1 LQDSISFIFESNYRQ
16 GDGLKMLQSIS
27 AGFRT
32 KVMSTPERDLIVGGQ
47 AVIEGVMMRSPTYY
61 ATAVR
66 TPQGTIVI
74 QKNKYESLTHRLRFL
89 NIPIVRGAV
98 NLVEMMWIGIQ
109 SLSYSATQA
118 TDENSDPKPKKTT
131 ASNLAIL
138 GSVLLALGAGFGL
151 FFYLPLFLTELTGV
165 NGSLAFNLVD
175 GFFRLTI
182 FLGYLLAIA
191 RWKEMRRIFQY
202 HGAEHKT
209 IYVFEN
215 GQDLTVANARP
226 YTTLHPR
233 CGTSFLLV
241 VMLVSILVFALLGK
255 PVTWHDRLLRF
266 AMIPVIGGISYE
278 FIRLS
283 AKEKFA
289 RFLKPAVW
297 PGLTLQK
304 VTTSEPSDDMLEV
317 AIAALVACLDYQNAS
332 LKIPSNS

>member
-1 LQDSISFIFESNYRQ
+1 
-16 GDGLKMLQSIS
+16 
-27 AGFRT
+27 
-32 KVMSTPERDLIVGGQ
+32 MSDQKFSVGGQ

-74 QKNKYESLTHRLRFL
+74 QKNRFEALTHKFRFL
-89 NIPIVRGAV
+89 NIPIVRGAI
-98 NLVEMMWIGIQ
+98 NLVEMMYIGIQ
-109 SLSYSATQA
+109 SLSYSASQA
-118 TDENSDPKPKKTT
+118 ADENSDPKPKKTA
-131 ASNLAIL
+131 ASNLVVF
-138 GSVLLALGAGFGL
+138 GSVLLALGAGFAL

-165 NGSLAFNLVD
+165 QGSITFNLVD

-182 FLGYLLAIA
+182 FLGYLLMIA
-191 RWKEMRRIFQY
+191 RWKEMQRIFQY

-209 IYVFEN
+209 IYVYEN

-255 PVTWHDRLLRF
+255 PETWGDRLLRF

-283 AKEKFA
+283 ATERLA
-289 RFLKPAVW
+289 RFMKPAVW

-304 VTTSEPSDDMLEV
+304 VTTSEPTDDMLEV
-317 AIAALVACLDYQNAS
+317 AIAALVACLDYENVT
-332 LKIPSNS
+332 LKIPANT

>member
-1 LQDSISFIFESNYRQ
+1 MPEKPIS
-16 GDGLKMLQSIS
+16 
-27 AGFRT
+27 
-32 KVMSTPERDLIVGGQ
+32 VGGQ

-74 QKNKYESLTHRLRFL
+74 QKTRFEALTHRFKFL
-89 NIPIVRGAV
+89 NIPIIRGSIG
-98 NLVEMMWIGIQ
+98 LVEMMWIGIS

-118 TDENSDPKPKKTT
+118 VEEDSDPKPKKTAAT
-131 ASNLAIL
+131 NLTIF
-138 GSVLLALGAGFGL
+138 GSVAFALGMGFLL
-151 FFYLPLFLTELTGV
+151 FFLLPLWLTELTGV
-165 NGSLAFNLVD
+165 ENGIGFNLID
-175 GFFRLTI
+175 GVIRLVF
-182 FLGYLLAIA
+182 FLGYLFAIA
-191 RWKEMRRIFQY
+191 QWKDMQRIFQY

-241 VMLVSILVFALLGK
+241 VMLVSILVFSFLGK
-255 PVTWHDRLLRF
+255 PDTWGERLFRF
-266 AMIPVIGGISYE
+266 AMIPVIGGISFE

-283 AKEKFA
+283 AKERFA
-289 RFLKPAVW
+289 RFLRPAIW

-304 VTTSEPSDDMLEV
+304 VTTREPSDDMLEV
-317 AIAALVACLDYQNAS
+317 AIAALNACLDYQNAR
-332 LKIPSNS
+332 LEIPSN

>member
-1 LQDSISFIFESNYRQ
+1 MSQKRIS
-16 GDGLKMLQSIS
+16 
-27 AGFRT
+27 
-32 KVMSTPERDLIVGGQ
+32 VGGQ
-47 AVIEGVMMRSPTYY
+47 AVIEGVMMRSPTVY

-74 QKNKYESLTHRLRFL
+74 QKNRYTALTHRFKLL
-89 NIPIVRGAV
+89 NLPIIRGAI

-109 SLSYSATQA
+109 SLSYSASQA
-118 TDENSDPKPKKTT
+118 AEDSDPKPKRT
-131 ASNLAIL
+131 AATNLSIF
-138 GSVLLALGAGFGL
+138 GSVVFALAMGFLL
-151 FFYLPLFLTELTGV
+151 FFYLPLWLTELLDV
-165 NGSLAFNLVD
+165 EGSIAFNLID
-175 GFFRLTI
+175 GAFRLI
-182 FLGYLLAIA
+182 VFLGYLILIA
-191 RWKEMRRIFQY
+191 RWKEMKRVFQY

-241 VMLVSILVFALLGK
+241 VMLVSIVVFSFLGK
-255 PVTWHDRLLRF
+255 PVTWGDRLLRF
-266 AMIPVIGGISYE
+266 AFIPVIGGIAFE

-289 RFLKPAVW
+289 RVMAPAIW

-304 VTTSEPSDDMLEV
+304 VTTAEPSDDMLEV
-317 AIAALVACLDYQNAS
+317 AIAALVACLDYQHAR
-332 LKIPSNS
+332 LEIPS

>member
-1 LQDSISFIFESNYRQ
+1 MSQKRIS
-16 GDGLKMLQSIS
+16 
-27 AGFRT
+27 
-32 KVMSTPERDLIVGGQ
+32 VGGQ
-47 AVIEGVMMRSPTYY
+47 AVIEGVMMRSPTVY

-74 QKNKYESLTHRLRFL
+74 QKKRYTALTHGFKLL
-89 NIPIVRGAV
+89 NLPIIRGAI

-109 SLSYSATQA
+109 SLSYSASQA
-118 TDENSDPKPKKTT
+118 AEDSDPKPKRT
-131 ASNLAIL
+131 AATNLSIF
-138 GSVLLALGAGFGL
+138 GSVVFALAMGFLL
-151 FFYLPLFLTELTGV
+151 FFYLPLWLTELLDV
-165 NGSLAFNLVD
+165 EGSIAFNLID
-175 GFFRLTI
+175 GAFRLI
-182 FLGYLLAIA
+182 VFLGYLILIA
-191 RWKEMRRIFQY
+191 RWKEMKRVFQY

-241 VMLVSILVFALLGK
+241 VMLVSIVVFSFLGK
-255 PVTWHDRLLRF
+255 PVTWGDRLLRF
-266 AMIPVIGGISYE
+266 AFIPVIGGIAFE

-289 RFLKPAVW
+289 RVMAPAIW

-304 VTTSEPSDDMLEV
+304 VTTAEPSDDMLEV
-317 AIAALVACLDYQNAS
+317 AIAALVACLDYQHAR
-332 LKIPSNS
+332 LEIPS

>member
-1 LQDSISFIFESNYRQ
+1 MSQKRIS
-16 GDGLKMLQSIS
+16 
-27 AGFRT
+27 
-32 KVMSTPERDLIVGGQ
+32 VGGQ
-47 AVIEGVMMRSPTYY
+47 AVIEGVMMRSPTVY

-74 QKNKYESLTHRLRFL
+74 QKNRYTALTHRFKLL
-89 NIPIVRGAV
+89 NLPIIRGAI

-109 SLSYSATQA
+109 SLSYSASQA
-118 TDENSDPKPKKTT
+118 AEDSDPKPKKTAAT
-131 ASNLAIL
+131 NLSIF
-138 GSVLLALGAGFGL
+138 GSVVFALAMGFLL
-151 FFYLPLFLTELTGV
+151 FFYLPLWLTELLDV
-165 NGSLAFNLVD
+165 EGSIAFNLID
-175 GFFRLTI
+175 GAFRLI
-182 FLGYLLAIA
+182 VFLAYLILIA
-191 RWKEMRRIFQY
+191 RWKEMRRVFQY

-241 VMLVSILVFALLGK
+241 VMLVSIVVFSFLGK
-255 PVTWHDRLLRF
+255 PETWGDRLLRF
-266 AMIPVIGGISYE
+266 AFIPVIGGIAFE

-289 RFLKPAVW
+289 RVMAPAIW

-304 VTTSEPSDDMLEV
+304 VTTAEPSDDMLEV
-317 AIAALVACLDYQNAS
+317 AIAALVACLDYQNAR
-332 LKIPSNS
+332 LEIPS

>member
-1 LQDSISFIFESNYRQ
+1 MADKRFY
-16 GDGLKMLQSIS
+16 
-27 AGFRT
+27 
-32 KVMSTPERDLIVGGQ
+32 VGGQ

-74 QKNKYESLTHRLRFL
+74 QKNRYRSLTHRFKFL
-89 NIPIVRGAV
+89 NIPIIRGAIG
-98 NLVEMMWIGIQ
+98 LVEMMWIGIQ
-109 SLSYSATQA
+109 SLSYSASQA
-118 TDENSDPKPKKTT
+118 ADENSDPKPKAST
-131 ASNLAIL
+131 ASNLAIF
-138 GSVLLALGAGFGL
+138 GSVVFALGAGFAL
-151 FFYLPLFLTELTGV
+151 FFYLPLWLTELTGV
-165 NGSLAFNLVD
+165 QGSIVFNLID
-175 GFFRLTI
+175 GAFRLVI
-182 FLGYLLAIA
+182 FLAYLLLIS

-209 IYVFEN
+209 IYTFEN

-241 VMLVSILVFALLGK
+241 VMLVSIFVFAFLGK
-255 PVTWHDRLLRF
+255 PETWGDRLLRF
-266 AMIPVIGGISYE
+266 AFIPVIGGISFE

-289 RFLKPAVW
+289 RYLKPAVW

-304 VTTSEPSDDMLEV
+304 VTTAEPSDDMLEV
-317 AIAALVACLDYQNAS
+317 AIAALVACLDYQSATLEVS
-332 LKIPSNS
+332 SN

>member
-1 LQDSISFIFESNYRQ
+1 MPEKRIS
-16 GDGLKMLQSIS
+16 
-27 AGFRT
+27 
-32 KVMSTPERDLIVGGQ
+32 VGGQ

-74 QKNKYESLTHRLRFL
+74 QKNRFVALTHRFKFL
-89 NIPIVRGAV
+89 NIPIVRGAI

-109 SLSYSATQA
+109 SLSYSASQA
-118 TDENSDPKPKKTT
+118 AEDSDPKPKKTVAT
-131 ASNLAIL
+131 NLSIL
-138 GSVLLALGAGFGL
+138 GSVVFALGVGFLL
-151 FFYLPLFLTELTGV
+151 FFYLPLWLTERFGIES
-165 NGSLAFNLVD
+165 SLGFNLLD
-175 GFFRLTI
+175 GAFRLVI
-182 FLGYLLAIA
+182 FLAYLFAIA
-191 RWKEMRRIFQY
+191 QWKEMKRVFQY

-209 IYVFEN
+209 IYAFEN

-241 VMLVSILVFALLGK
+241 VMLVSIFVFALLGK
-255 PVTWHDRLLRF
+255 PETWDDRLLRF
-266 AMIPVIGGISYE
+266 AMIPVIGGIAFE

-289 RFLKPAVW
+289 RFLRPAIW

-317 AIAALVACLDYQNAS
+317 AIAALVACLDYQNAR
-332 LKIPSNS
+332 LEIPS

>member
-1 LQDSISFIFESNYRQ
+1 MSQKRIS
-16 GDGLKMLQSIS
+16 
-27 AGFRT
+27 
-32 KVMSTPERDLIVGGQ
+32 VGGQ
-47 AVIEGVMMRSPTYY
+47 AVIEGVMMRSPTVY

-74 QKNKYESLTHRLRFL
+74 QKNRYTALCHRFKFL
-89 NIPIVRGAV
+89 NLPIIRGAI

-109 SLSYSATQA
+109 SLSYSASQA
-118 TDENSDPKPKKTT
+118 AEDSDPKPKKTAT
-131 ASNLAIL
+131 TNLSIF
-138 GSVLLALGAGFGL
+138 GSVVFALGMGFLL
-151 FFYLPLFLTELTGV
+151 FFYLPLWLTELLDV
-165 NGSLAFNLVD
+165 QGSIAFNLID
-175 GFFRLTI
+175 GAFRLI
-182 FLGYLLAIA
+182 VFLGYLLLIA
-191 RWKEMRRIFQY
+191 RWKEMRRVFQY

-241 VMLVSILVFALLGK
+241 VMLVSIVVFSFLGK
-255 PVTWHDRLLRF
+255 PETWGDRLLRF
-266 AMIPVIGGISYE
+266 AFIPVIGGIAFE

-289 RFLKPAVW
+289 RVMAPAIW

-304 VTTSEPSDDMLEV
+304 VTTAEPSDDMLEV
-317 AIAALVACLDYQNAS
+317 AIAALVACLDYQNAR
-332 LKIPSNS
+332 LEIPS

>member
-1 LQDSISFIFESNYRQ
+1 
-16 GDGLKMLQSIS
+16 
-27 AGFRT
+27 
-32 KVMSTPERDLIVGGQ
+32 MSDQRFSVGGQ

-74 QKNKYESLTHRLRFL
+74 QKNRYEALTHRFRFL
-89 NIPIVRGAV
+89 NVPIVRGAL

-109 SLSYSATQA
+109 SLSYSASQA
-118 TDENSDPKPKKTT
+118 ADENSDPKPKKSA
-131 ASNLAIL
+131 ASNLVIF

-165 NGSLAFNLVD
+165 QGSLAFNLVD
-175 GFFRLTI
+175 GVFRLAI
-182 FLGYLLAIA
+182 FMGYLLTIA
-191 RWKEMRRIFQY
+191 RWKEMQRVFQY

-215 GQDLTVANARP
+215 EQDLTVVNARP

-241 VMLVSILVFALLGK
+241 VMLVSILVFAMLGK
-255 PVTWHDRLLRF
+255 PETIGDRLLRF

-283 AKEKFA
+283 AKERFA
-289 RFLKPAVW
+289 RFLRPAVW
-297 PGLTLQK
+297 PGLMLQK
-304 VTTSEPSDDMLEV
+304 VTTSEPTDDMLEV
-317 AIAALVACLDYQNAS
+317 AIAALEACLDYENVT
-332 LKIPSNS
+332 LKIPANS